1 MGFLFHGLEGKKI
14 YHFDIKPDNIL
25 VKDGNYLIADFGT
38 SYVKKNK
45 NNKKLFFSILKNL
58 ISKDIRSL
66 TSNHGDRQYCFR
78 HTHFYGSRIKRKNK

>member
-14 YHFDIKPDNIL
+14 FHFDIKPDNIL

-45 NNKKLFFSILKNL
+45 NIKSFFFFFYYKKFNFKRYKKLNFKPW
-58 ISKDIRSL
+58 R
-66 TSNHGDRQYCFR
+66 
-78 HTHFYGSRIKRKNK
+78 

>member
-25 VKDGNYLIADFGT
+25 IKDGNYLIADFGT

-45 NNKKLFFSILKNL
+45 NNKNLFF
-58 ISKDIRSL
+58 
-66 TSNHGDRQYCFR
+66 
-78 HTHFYGSRIKRKNK
+78 